1 MNFIISYT
9 YMGTFLQSKFLLV
22 IIRIP
27 LVITGYTPLI
37 FFFPGMAMGEGNLSL
52 IIIQN

>member
-9 YMGTFLQSKFLLV
+9 YMGIFLQSKFLLV
-22 IIRIP
+22 TIRIP
-27 LVITGYTPLI
+27 LIIIRYTPLI
-37 FFFPGMAMGEGNLSL
+37 FFLGMAMGEGNLSL